1 MTKKSEKAEKK
12 QKIIK
17 VYYWGKDGYVMG
29 GDPKKIYTYIRAPVL
44 KKKKKKKKVG
54 LGWWCIN

>member
-29 GDPKKIYTYIRAPVL
+29 GDPKKYIYIYQSTGV
-44 KKKKKKKKVG
+44 KKKKKEKKSWVG
-54 LGWWCIN
+54 MVVH